1 MILVQAEEDHVESGV
16 VISPGEAQT
25 FDGSLELI
33 SSQLWPQ
40 CHSGSLRHHRA
51 ELLEVCLDAL
61 AQCLRPQHHVLQH
74 GSAIRLRSDDAG
86 MHLLALLS
94 RQEGVPV
101 GPCLVFWLHE
111 VALLHF
117 GELLPALVLWLCLG
131 SSFCFAKHALFLVVL
146 VYLPLVHEE
155 SYLCT
160 YVLHQ
165 GDNTPQILDQFVGIE
180 LFTISSG
187 RH

>member
-1 MILVQAEEDHVESGV
+1 
-16 VISPGEAQT
+16 
-25 FDGSLELI
+25 
-33 SSQLWPQ
+33 
-40 CHSGSLRHHRA
+40 
-51 ELLEVCLDAL
+51 
-61 AQCLRPQHHVLQH
+61 
-74 GSAIRLRSDDAG
+74 

-117 GELLPALVLWLCLG
+117 RELLPALVLWLCLG
-131 SSFCFAKHALFLVVL
+131 SSSCFAEHALFLVVL

-155 SYLCT
+155 SYLRT
-160 YVLHQ
+160 SILHQ

-180 LFTISSG
+180 LFTISSA
-187 RH
+187 RHLIHVPPGQKVSSVLCHHGSQLQVVAEDLFSELLFRNEDGIWISARLTILFVAEIMIR